1 MIRFYNGSVLTMIEN
16 DGVRSCEVWTDGDRI
31 AFVGVPSQK
40 QLEETV
46 FERQIDL
53 KGDLLMPSFK
63 NAHTHSAMTFLR
75 SYADDMPLQDW
86 LFKQVFPMEAKL
98 NDERVYWLT
107 RLAIL
112 EYLTSG
118 CTAAFDMYFNLD
130 AYVDACVGSGFR
142 SVLCGSVSG
151 DESALVRLEDNFNK
165 YNSLES
171 PLISFILGIHAEYT
185 CSKELI
191 NGLGELAAKYKAPT
205 ATHNSETESEVA
217 ECIKRYGMTPTRL
230 YESVGAYEYGGSN
243 FHCVY
248 MTDEDMEIFKKH
260 GVTAVHCP
268 ASNIKLASGIAPII
282 QMQQKG
288 INIALGTDG
297 PASNNALDMFREM
310 YLMTTLQKVKNK
322 DAAACDAQSV
332 LRAATVGGAQAMFL
346 KDCDTIAVGKQ
357 ADLVVIDLQ
366 RPNMQPQNNLV
377 KNIVYSAGK
386 TNVRLTMCAGRVLY
400 EEGEFFVGEQVQ
412 TIYAKANSI
421 ISEMKQE

>member
-151 DESALVRLEDNFNK
+151 GPERASEAEDNFKK
-165 YNSLES
+165 YNGKN
-171 PLISFILGIHAEYT
+171 PLISYILGFHAEYT
-185 CSKELI
+185 CSKELMTAI
-191 NGLGELAAKYKAPT
+191 GELAKKYQAP
-205 ATHNSETESEVA
+205 AAMHSSETKHEVD
-217 ECIKRYGMTPTRL
+217 ECIGRYKMTPTQL
-230 YESVGAYEYGGSN
+230 FDSLGIYDFGGAA
-243 FHCVY
+243 FHCVHL
-248 MTDEDMEIFKKH
+248 TDEDRQILKKRN
-260 GVTAVHCP
+260 VSAVHCP
-268 ASNIKLASGIAPII
+268 ASNLKLASGIADIVK
-282 QMQQKG
+282 MQQAG
-288 INIALGTDG
+288 INVALGTDG

-310 YLMTTLQKVKNK
+310 YLMTTLQKVKNE
-322 DAAACDAQSV
+322 DASACDAQSV

-346 KDCDTIAVGKQ
+346 KDCDVIAVGKQ

-377 KNIVYSAGK
+377 KNIVYSGDK

>member
-1 MIRFYNGSVLTMIEN
+1 MIEN

-151 DESALVRLEDNFNK
+151 GPERASEAEDNFIK
-165 YNSLES
+165 YNGKN
-171 PLISFILGIHAEYT
+171 PLISYILGFHAEYT
-185 CSKELI
+185 CSKELMTAI
-191 NGLGELAAKYKAPT
+191 GELAKKYQAP
-205 ATHNSETESEVA
+205 AAMHSSETKHEVD
-217 ECIKRYGMTPTRL
+217 ECIGRYKMTPTQL
-230 YESVGAYEYGGSN
+230 FDSLGIYDHGGAA
-243 FHCVY
+243 FHCVHLS
-248 MTDEDMEIFKKH
+248 DEDRRILRERN
-260 GVTAVHCP
+260 VSAVHCP
-268 ASNIKLASGIAPII
+268 ASNLKLASGIADIVK
-282 QMQQKG
+282 MQQAG
-288 INIALGTDG
+288 INTALGTDG

-310 YLMTTLQKVKNK
+310 YLMTALQKAVNK
-322 DAAACDAQSV
+322 DAAACSPQSV
-332 LRAATVGGAQAMFL
+332 LTAATVGGARAMGL
-346 KDCDTIAVGKQ
+346 PDCDVIAVGKQ
-357 ADLVVIDLQ
+357 ADIVVLSMD
-366 RPNMQPQNNLV
+366 RPNMQPVNNIV
-377 KNIVYSAGK
+377 SNIVYSADK
-386 TNVRLTMCAGRVLY
+386 TNVRLTMCAGKVLY
-400 EEGEFFVGEQVQ
+400 EDGRFNVPWDVQQV
-412 TIYAKANSI
+412 YADANRI
-421 ISEMKQE
+421 IAQMKDE